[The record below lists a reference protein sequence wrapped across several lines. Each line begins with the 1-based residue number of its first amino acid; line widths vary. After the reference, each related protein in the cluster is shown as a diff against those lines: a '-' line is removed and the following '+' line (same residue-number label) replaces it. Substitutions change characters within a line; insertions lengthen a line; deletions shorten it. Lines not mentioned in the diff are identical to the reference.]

1 MTKESKKKIIVSAFA
16 CLLVALLVCIG
27 FLIYCGIMTSY
38 TAYTDAGTFESVP
51 SAYKKKCDK
60 EGKIVSLNYTTSTYY
75 SVPTVKSAYIEDD
88 KYDRYLTMEDVE
100 LNKVIYV
107 YLPYGYDESDTSTKY
122 DVLYHLHGTTCDGTT
137 LVKGVGK
144 DSETKNVLDN
154 MIENGDMKPTI
165 VVFPTWYNG
174 LSVDEDDPDYLI
186 SHFDTEFRNDIIPL
200 VERTYHTYAGVTATM
215 TEEEVANAIVASR
228 EHRAVSGYSRGGTLT
243 WYVFTQM
250 LNYFKYYLPMSGDY
264 LLEFTNATDASCT
277 AKVEELISVI
287 DSFGYTKDDYYI
299 FSAVGAL
306 DFAYYGVNMQFNA
319 MLKRSDYF
327 PYGKEEGNLYLCV
340 APQIWHGDTMSPM
353 YFYNALQQFF
363 K

>member
-38 TAYTDAGTFESVP
+38 TAYTDAGTFESIP
-51 SAYKKKCDK
+51 AAYKKKCDK
-60 EGKIVSLNYTTSTYY
+60 EGKIVCLNYTTSTYY
-75 SVPTVKSAYIEDD
+75 SVPTVKSAYTEEGKFDQ
-88 KYDRYLTMEDVE
+88 YLTMEDVE
-100 LNKVIYV
+100 LNKEIYV
-107 YLPYGYDESDTSTKY
+107 YLPYGYDESDLSTKY
-122 DVLYHLHGTTCDGTT
+122 DVLYHIHGTWCDGTT

-200 VERTYHTYAGVTATM
+200 VERTYHTYAGVTASM
-215 TEEEVANAIVASR
+215 TEEEVASAIVASR

-243 WYVFTQM
+243 W
-250 LNYFKYYLPMSGDY
+250 
-264 LLEFTNATDASCT
+264 
-277 AKVEELISVI
+277 
-287 DSFGYTKDDYYI
+287 
-299 FSAVGAL
+299 
-306 DFAYYGVNMQFNA
+306 
-319 MLKRSDYF
+319 
-327 PYGKEEGNLYLCV
+327 
-340 APQIWHGDTMSPM
+340 
-353 YFYNALQQFF
+353 
-363 K
+363 